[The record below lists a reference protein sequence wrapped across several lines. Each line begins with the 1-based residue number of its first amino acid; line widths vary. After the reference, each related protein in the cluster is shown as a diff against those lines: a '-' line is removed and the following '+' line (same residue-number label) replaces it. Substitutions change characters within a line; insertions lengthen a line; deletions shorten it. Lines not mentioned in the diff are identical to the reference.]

1 MKRSTRIIIFLL
13 MIIGALLVVIWGGA
27 GAFLSRV
34 VTRELNKALTLL
46 PEGEASFGEIQLSL
60 LSGSAT
66 VNDVQF
72 SYRGQAE
79 NGQTQ
84 APGCKIRV
92 ERIELGRLSY
102 AMLSSKEVLLNS
114 LTIVRPSVELWLDEE
129 HPELSFPAFPH
140 DTAVHHGPS
149 PIKRAELRKLQIK
162 GASFA
167 LHSVRTPLDVKVNR
181 CSVGL
186 HHLSFDS
193 VFHYSDPQDYLS
205 VDQARVCLPEA
216 DIRVNRVEIG
226 PLLPSDWMNGEIL
239 VKAVK
244 VYRPQIEVRVNENQ
258 KKKPQKP
265 IEMPLKRVG
274 LQQLLVEN
282 ASLALRST
290 CSKLDVKADS
300 CSVALQDIAWDGK
313 LSFCDSLYRFSLAQ
327 ADVVIPDGTL
337 RIETQAITNTNGG
350 DMTIGATRI
359 AHTMPKKQLADM
371 VEEPAT
377 WIDMRL
383 ERAIIDSLNPIRK
396 AMTQDYTVNHITA
409 VVDFMDVFR
418 DERYK
423 PHHIFSM
430 PQQVLMELPVTFD
443 VQCLDAEIKKIHVAF
458 AATNTNIGHLDIAHV
473 HADVAHI
480 TNRRG
485 ETLHAAGYCP
495 FGTGQARALFNMTMN
510 EDCAF
515 TMGFH
520 AEGINTSVMDG
531 FIRPLVGMTSDC
543 MIDTLDTHWTGDHSV
558 SNGAFRMLYHGFK
571 MEVHQADDIPYRV
584 ITKNAKTFNSIGNS
598 LIPKSNPK
606 SKRHKPN
613 GYQITWKRNATKPT
627 ELYLFGPLIDGV
639 KKTFL
644 PGLYVHMR
652 VKDGEIEEIN

>member
-1 MKRSTRIIIFLL
+1 MKRSTRLIIFLL

-34 VTRELNKALTLL
+34 VTRELNKVLTLL

-60 LSGSAT
+60 LSGSAS

-72 SYRGQAE
+72 SYRGQVE

-102 AMLSSKEVLLNS
+102 AMLSSKEVLLSS

-167 LHSVRTPLDVKVNR
+167 LH
-181 CSVGL
+181 
-186 HHLSFDS
+186 
-193 VFHYSDPQDYLS
+193 
-205 VDQARVCLPEA
+205 
-216 DIRVNRVEIG
+216 
-226 PLLPSDWMNGEIL
+226 
-239 VKAVK
+239 
-244 VYRPQIEVRVNENQ
+244 
-258 KKKPQKP
+258 
-265 IEMPLKRVG
+265 
-274 LQQLLVEN
+274 
-282 ASLALRST
+282 ST

-350 DMTIGATRI
+350 DLTIGATRI

-383 ERAIIDSLNPIRK
+383 ERVIIDSLNPIRK

-473 HADVAHI
+473 HADVEHF

-485 ETLHAAGYCP
+485 ETLHAAGHCP
-495 FGTGQARALFNMTMN
+495 FGTGQARALFTMTMN